1 MLEETYKNRVLQQA
15 IGNRATRFSSG
26 TDEEYSCSRHDA
38 DGGEEAVDPMRGGN
52 HKTNLQEKNG
62 DEGAFKREKTEK
74 DKERDGRGLRRE
86 KKGKVGRERG
96 EREKIEVEA
105 GRRRYKSGRRSGR
118 FNPRIS

>member
-1 MLEETYKNRVLQQA
+1 
-15 IGNRATRFSSG
+15 
-26 TDEEYSCSRHDA
+26 
-38 DGGEEAVDPMRGGN
+38 MRGGN

-62 DEGAFKREKTEK
+62 DEGDFKREKTEK

-118 FNPRIS
+118 FNPRITSRSTAGAVGGAWIGLILVLFPVVSGGQWWFTFRRFFVFR